1 MLSYALAVINGA
13 GIGGVSLRLLAG
25 VGLLLLCAAQAWA
38 GEAVNYSAVGLASW
52 YGADFHGRRTS
63 DGEVFDMRSISAA
76 NKELP
81 LPCYARVTNL
91 HNHKSIIV
99 RVNDRGPYVAGR
111 IVDLSKRTAELLGFQ
126 GAGTAKVRVEYVG
139 KAPAK
144 GGDENYLL
152 SSLRLGDEDPAEG
165 VSAFAPT
172 HSGPKDFM
180 AMLDTLTAARR
191 AARSELRSTISE
203 PPSPFGVLAP
213 SPYGDLTGALKMVP
227 NVVLARQ

>member
-1 MLSYALAVINGA
+1 
-13 GIGGVSLRLLAG
+13 LAG
-25 VGLLLLCAAQAWA
+25 LGLLLLCATQAWA
-38 GEAVNYSAVGLASW
+38 GDAPRYSAVGLASW

-63 DGEVFDMRSISAA
+63 DGEVFDMRAISAA

-91 HNHKSIIV
+91 RNHKSIVV

-111 IVDLSKRTAELLGFQ
+111 IVDLSKRAAELLGFQ

-144 GGDENYLL
+144 SDDENYLL

-172 HSGPKDFM
+172 RSGPKDFM
-180 AMLDTLTAARR
+180 AMLDTLASARR
-191 AARSELRSTISE
+191 AARTELRPTISE
-203 PPSPFGVLAP
+203 PASPFGVLAP
-213 SPYGDLTGALKMVP
+213 SPYGDLKAALRMVP
-227 NVVLARQ
+227 NVLLARQ